1 MSAFSRSIFRKT
13 RRNLQRS
20 SFRGAARVARPSP
33 SNIITRKAFNFPTRY
48 SAAFSTMPP
57 LHGDATASPASPNEF
72 DKEIV
77 DVASYVHNYKI
88 DSDVAVS
95 LGSQMV
101 SES

>member
-1 MSAFSRSIFRKT
+1 
-13 RRNLQRS
+13 
-20 SFRGAARVARPSP
+20 
-33 SNIITRKAFNFPTRY
+33 
-48 SAAFSTMPP
+48 MPP

-101 SES
+101 SESLC